1 MKKLKSVGT
10 ILVAGALAVSCMAMT
25 AAATEVPHTSED
37 SVVKIGEVIA
47 PRARTDT
54 YNISL
59 DPGDSYVALEEKEV
73 EYSKG
78 ETLTF
83 EGTWT
88 PSYENVWVRVRNTGN
103 GHIYTDVISS
113 GEKSTMTIAEN
124 GMWVIEVKASL
135 LAEHHIEGT
144 LNVTSD

>member
-1 MKKLKSVGT
+1 MKKFKSVGT
-10 ILVAGALAVSCMAMT
+10 TLIAVAMAVSCMAVT
-25 AAATEVPHTSED
+25 AAAAEAPRTLED

-54 YNISL
+54 YRINL
-59 DPGDSYVALEEKEV
+59 DPGDSYVALDGDEV
-73 EYSKG
+73 EYSEG

-88 PSYENVWVRVRNTGN
+88 PSYENVWVRVRNTAN
-103 GHIYTDVISS
+103 GHIYTEVLSS
-113 GEKSTMTIAEN
+113 GEETTMTIAED